1 MEKNLEETSLLTSRG
16 SVTGDRLLTFDEIA
30 FWQKD
35 SPHIH
40 TGYRPLTGSWSQSIK
55 SIFRW
60 HNETIN
66 IHSHSIGSII
76 FAIILP
82 LHFYFALYRNVPA
95 AQPADAAVFLMYF
108 AGVASCFAV
117 SAAFHTAGS
126 HSQAVHKKYNRA
138 DCCGIVLLMWGA
150 SLASIHFAF
159 ICDARLKSIHW
170 FLSSASATGCITF
183 ILGPLFIQPAYRNLR
198 ALTYLSLGLFAIVF
212 ILHGIYLHGF
222 ALQRRRL
229 SLEWMGLMALLN
241 FLGCAAYAFRI
252 PESKFPGKF
261 DFVLISLIE
270 NANIDQGLHDS
281 VSGVLFLGCAHDE
294 RISKF
299 RDRILLSLF
308 LEYSERL
315 WDFSSSRYGPVLE
328 WAESITAKFRK
339 LKLPFPIWTYYESVE
354 TEYRRDKKFWGRDK
368 VYSKL
373 LCPEETT
380 KLQAVSCGIRTLAMN
395 HLDVCDGLYRE
406 RENSEQFLNDLRT
419 MVGALKMSKSMTS
432 TEAVTTGE
440 EAGRTSNTS
449 AARDPESVM
458 VTETHDRSTPSAN
471 DRLPKQTEKSHADNN
486 SNGFSTSYSSQIRS
500 LAPPM
505 MDFKVGWICA
515 LPFETAAAEVMLDEQ
530 YQQLPFD
537 SYDPTIYTLGRIES
551 HNVVIACL
559 PAGRP
564 GTSAATAVA
573 RGMREKFRGIRF
585 GFMVGIGGGVPSGRD
600 DIRLGDVV
608 VSSPHLDHGGVVQ
621 YDFGKAEEGGVFRRT
636 GYLNSPPTFL
646 LNVVNRVRTN
656 HELGRR
662 TYPSHMKRYARE
674 NTEEYTLPQNERDV
688 LYNATCP
695 HIGDLDCAECDTS
708 QIIHRRGRITRNTTI
723 RIHYGTIA
731 SGNQVIKD
739 AQTRDRIVKDLGGQV
754 LCFEME
760 AAGLMNDFP
769 CLVIRGI
776 SDYCDSHKNDGW
788 QKYAAAS
795 AAAYTRE
802 LLLSIPSEVIR

>member
-1 MEKNLEETSLLTSRG
+1 MEKILEKTSLPTSRE
-16 SVTGDRLLTFDEIA
+16 SVAGDRLLTFDEIA
-30 FWQKD
+30 PWQKD
-35 SPHIH
+35 SPHIY

-66 IHSHSIGSII
+66 IHSHSVGSII

-95 AQPADAAVFLMYF
+95 AQPIDATVFLLYF

-159 ICDARLKSIHW
+159 ICDARLKSLHW

-252 PESKFPGKF
+252 PESKFP
-261 DFVLISLIE
+261 V
-270 NANIDQGLHDS
+270 
-281 VSGVLFLGCAHDE
+281 
-294 RISKF
+294 
-299 RDRILLSLF
+299 
-308 LEYSERL
+308 
-315 WDFSSSRYGPVLE
+315 
-328 WAESITAKFRK
+328 
-339 LKLPFPIWTYYESVE
+339 WTYYESVAS
-354 TEYRRDKKFWGRDK
+354 EYEREERFLRSDRVHSEIF
-368 VYSKL
+368 
-373 LCPEETT
+373 CPSENT
-380 KLQAVSCGIRTLAMN
+380 KLQASPYRTSILDLD
-395 HLDVCDGLYRE
+395 HDDVCDIFSYRKLHSKQFLEDLREMVDTLRSSKFGVSSGVSQTGKRE
-406 RENSEQFLNDLRT
+406 R
-419 MVGALKMSKSMTS
+419 
-432 TEAVTTGE
+432 
-440 EAGRTSNTS
+440 
-449 AARDPESVM
+449 AARESVFVM
-458 VTETHDRSTPSAN
+458 VPETYDGSTSSAN
-471 DRLPKQTEKSHADNN
+471 DRFPKHAGKPHVNNKSNEL
-486 SNGFSTSYSSQIRS
+486 STSDSPQNGG
-500 LAPPM
+500 LAPAI
-505 MDFKVGWICA
+505 MDYKFGWICA
-515 LPFETAAAEVMLDEQ
+515 LSFEAAAAEVMLDEQ
-530 YQQLPFD
+530 YPDLPLNDRD
-537 SYDPTIYTLGRIES
+537 STLYRLGRIER

-559 PAGRP
+559 PRGRP
-564 GTSAATAVA
+564 GLSAATAVA
-573 RGMREKFRGIRF
+573 RDMLEKFRGIRF
-585 GFMVGIGGGVPSGRD
+585 GFMVGIGGGVPSVRD

-608 VSSPHLDHGGVVQ
+608 VSQPNLEHGGIVQ
-621 YDFGKAEEGGVFRRT
+621 YDFGKAEEGGRFRRI
-636 GYLNSPPTFL
+636 GHLNSPPTL
-646 LNVVNRVRTN
+646 LLSVLNRVQIN
-656 HELGRR
+656 HERGRR
-662 TYPSHMKRYARE
+662 MYPSHMGRYAKE
-674 NTEEYTLPQNERDV
+674 DMEEYTHPHNERDV
-688 LYNATCP
+688 LFNATYP
-695 HIGDLDCAECDTS
+695 HTGEFDCKNCDPD
-708 QIIHRRGRITRNTTI
+708 QIVDRPERKSKNTTAK
-723 RIHYGTIA
+723 IHYGTIA

-739 AQTRDRIVKDLGGQV
+739 AQTRDRIVRDLGGQV

-760 AAGLMNDFP
+760 AAGLMNDLP

-802 LLLSIPSEVIR
+802 LLLSIPSGDVVG